1 MRSVVRSCC
10 GSSPKSTPS
19 CCRRRGNKYAVAS
32 SQRSRT
38 RQRHGSHSFGAVVQ
52 LLWLVRELVKT
63 RTREVRSGCLRLAD
77 DALVRYRS
85 GMLIT
90 PRIQM
95 EPIMISLLR
104 QIVGGDTT
112 SKNIWLVE
120 MLVTIHRENR
130 FVDLRGA
137 RSLSRP
143 CGRRA
148 VKQLII
154 TRPQYWR
161 ATENGC
167 SSKRTSFPL

>member
-1 MRSVVRSCC
+1 MNYIVRDNYAFCCSQLLRLITEKYPKLLPTARQQVRSGKLSTISYTR
-10 GSSPKSTPS
+10 GS
-19 CCRRRGNKYAVAS
+19 R
-32 SQRSRT
+32 
-38 RQRHGSHSFGAVVQ
+38 SHSFGAVVQ

-90 PRIQM
+90 PRIRTLRIQM

-137 RSLSRP
+137 RSLSLDRV
-143 CGRRA
+143 A
-148 VKQLII
+148 VA
-154 TRPQYWR
+154 PS
-161 ATENGC
+161 N
-167 SSKRTSFPL
+167 S